1 MQDCGAGLA
10 QHVLSLAPVAYPRRT
25 AAARMALA
33 HFGPHLW
40 IIRPIARYLYTSC
53 LGVPECARDI
63 SRCYR
68 MQMHLVAGQADAI
81 VDEIAAVDR
90 TKGRLGVENVGRA
103 LLHCR
108 VRK

>member
-1 MQDCGAGLA
+1 
-10 QHVLSLAPVAYPRRT
+10 
-25 AAARMALA
+25 MALA

-90 TKGRLGVENVGRA
+90 TKGRLGGDIAAFNATVTKAGSDALDTAGSTRA
-103 LLHCR
+103 SHQEPKR
-108 VRK
+108 GNRSRI